1 MQSPHTSPMN
11 SRVLLLLLASIVG
24 VSVGQVL
31 LRLAAQAERPGSAA
45 WQAVALSVWTWMG
58 LLVYGLTTLAWLAVL
73 RELPLRMAY
82 PFVGVAFVV
91 VPVLAWAVL
100 GEELRWSTLA
110 GAVLIVAGIWVSVR

>member
-11 SRVLLLLLASIVG
+11 SRVLLLLLVSIVG
-24 VSVGQVL
+24 LSVGQVL
-31 LRLAAQAERPGSAA
+31 LRLAAQAERPDSAA
-45 WQAVALSVWTWMG
+45 WQAVALSAWTWTG
-58 LLVYGLTTLAWLAVL
+58 LLVYALATLAWLAVL

-82 PFVGVAFVV
+82 PFVGLAFVV